1 MKLSRTLW
9 WGNPS
14 PGGGH
19 RGKMVTYLLFL
30 LLFLALRLS
39 PCYKDI
45 AQGERDGQIGQVT
58 HKLRNSFQGSNLSVF
73 DFECLENAIPRLEH
87 VRNLPFLT

>member
-1 MKLSRTLW
+1 MKLSRTLY

-39 PCYKDI
+39 LCYKDI

-73 DFECLENAIPRLEH
+73 NFECLENVIPRLEH
-87 VRNLPFLT
+87 VRNFRFLT

>member
-1 MKLSRTLW
+1 
-9 WGNPS
+9 
-14 PGGGH
+14 
-19 RGKMVTYLLFL
+19 MVTYLLFL

-39 PCYKDI
+39 LCYKDI

-73 DFECLENAIPRLEH
+73 NFECLENVIPRLGR
-87 VRNLPFLT
+87 VRNFRFLT